1 MKKMSDKNIHKL
13 IKSAF
18 KSAEKKL
25 NNSGIDYT
33 NSGTCAI
40 GILIKENTCFIVN
53 LGDSRAVMY
62 RT

>member
-1 MKKMSDKNIHKL
+1 MSDKKIHKL

-18 KSAEKKL
+18 LTTEKKL
-25 NNSGIDYT
+25 KNSGIDYS

-40 GILIKENTCFIVN
+40 GILVKENTCFVIN